1 MIDKHI
7 IFFGWRIIIFTLKF
21 IYSTYQFELIMPNN
35 NEEEISRIKELE
47 SINLS
52 SDEIRDSVVYTKKQ
66 VEKENELLASK
77 INLDLKNNQIK
88 SFDIVGAIGAG
99 KTEIISQIVDKVQKK
114 YRTLVI
120 CGDITTRVDA
130 DRIEAHNAETVQINT
145 GRECALN
152 AYHIH
157 QIIKNKDLQNYD
169 LLFIENVGNLICPS
183 DFILGTDKRIVV
195 VSTTEGEWVIEK
207 HPMLFKMSDIAVI
220 NKIDL
225 KERLG
230 TDIEKMIADAKKLN
244 PKIEV
249 VTTSAKTGTNIEKL
263 ISIMGL

>member
-1 MIDKHI
+1 MSDK
-7 IFFGWRIIIFTLKF
+7 
-21 IYSTYQFELIMPNN
+21 
-35 NEEEISRIKELE
+35 EEREISRIKEVE
-47 SINLS
+47 STNLAR
-52 SDEIRDSVVYTKKQ
+52 DDIRELVIETKKA
-66 VEKENELLASK
+66 VEKDNDLLANRVHRNF
-77 INLDLKNNQIK
+77 IDNNIK

-99 KTEIISQIVDKVQKK
+99 KTALLEKIAEKLTPKF
-114 YRTLVI
+114 RTLVI

-130 DRIEAHNAETVQINT
+130 DRIEKYNAETIQINT

-169 LLFIENVGNLICPS
+169 VIFIENVGNLICPS
-183 DFILGTDKRIVV
+183 EFVLGTDKRIIV
-195 VSTTEGEWVIEK
+195 VSITEGEWVVEK

-230 TDIEKMIADAKKLN
+230 TNVDKMIVDAKKIN
-244 PKIEV
+244 PEIEV
-249 VTTSAKTGTNIEKL
+249 ITTSAKTGENIDKL
-263 ISIMGL
+263 MDLMGF

>member
-1 MIDKHI
+1 MSGK
-7 IFFGWRIIIFTLKF
+7 
-21 IYSTYQFELIMPNN
+21 
-35 NEEEISRIKELE
+35 EEKIISRIKEIE
-47 SINLS
+47 SLNLAR
-52 SDEIRDSVVYTKKQ
+52 DDIREDVIKTKKA
-66 VEKENELLASK
+66 VEKDNDLLADRVHQIFK
-77 INLDLKNNQIK
+77 DYNIK

-99 KTEIISQIVDKVQKK
+99 KTALLEMISEKLTSK
-114 YRTLVI
+114 YRVLVI

-130 DRIEAHNAETVQINT
+130 DRIEKHKAETIQINT

-157 QIIKNKDLQNYD
+157 QIIKNKDLKNYD
-169 LLFIENVGNLICPS
+169 IVFIENVGNLICPS
-183 DFILGTDKRIVV
+183 DFILGTDKRLIV
-195 VSTTEGEWVIEK
+195 VSTTEGEWVVEK

-230 TDIEKMIADAKKLN
+230 TDVDKMISDAKKIN

-249 VTTSAKTGTNIEKL
+249 ITTSAKTGENIEKL
-263 ISIMGL
+263 MNLMGL